1 MVFRLMCVYVY
12 IVMAHG
18 NGMSCTAGVVANGL
32 GSILAADSKQV
43 KPSIVAPEGLHE
55 FALEDVKVIVVGEVQ
70 IVETRVGLNTSSARG
85 RGDAEG
91 EGRE

>member
-1 MVFRLMCVYVY
+1 
-12 IVMAHG
+12 
-18 NGMSCTAGVVANGL
+18 MSCTAGVVANGL

-70 IVETRVGLNTSSARG
+70 IVKTRVGLKYKQCKEEEGTQRG
-85 RGDAEG
+85 SVENRGWG
-91 EGRE
+91 GG